1 MHKDQLYL
9 KINQNISEIHD
20 NIFPD
25 IALDEILS
33 QEDKGLSLALEKYT
47 QYFNYTENQE
57 EYNLDYCF
65 KTTLDDLNRFYS
77 YQEERLKV
85 IQDDSSI
92 LLLEHKVNQHIY
104 DEVVTCQKKVKRFYF
119 FNMLF
124 SYVLTFLLL
133 FTINQITHL
142 LEINTLLGGTILAL
156 ILALAKVLIDKLY
169 LEKVSKSVGWKSYKS
184 AVKRSL
190 AFYFGSIILLI
201 HLGHIKHKDVDESL
215 LIKLKGQVHESI
227 DILLSDIM

>member
-9 KINQNISEIHD
+9 KINQNITQIHD
-20 NIFPD
+20 DIFPD
-25 IALDEILS
+25 IAIDEILS

-65 KTTLDDLNRFYS
+65 KTTLDDLNRFYTF
-77 YQEERLKV
+77 QEERLKT

-124 SYVLTFLLL
+124 SYLLTFLLL
-133 FTINQITHL
+133 FAINQITHL
-142 LEINTLLGGTILAL
+142 LEINTIIGGTLLAL

-169 LEKVSKSVGWKSYKS
+169 LEKVSKSVGWKSYKR

-201 HLGHIKHKDVDESL
+201 HLGHIKHKDVDEL
-215 LIKLKGQVHESI
+215 LLTKLKGQVHESI

>member
-9 KINQNISEIHD
+9 KINQNISQIHD
-20 NIFPD
+20 DIFPD
-25 IALDEILS
+25 IAIDEILS
-33 QEDKGLSLALEKYT
+33 HDDKGLTLALEKYT

-77 YQEERLKV
+77 FQEERLKV
-85 IQDDSSI
+85 IQEDSSI

-124 SYVLTFLLL
+124 SYLLTFLLL
-133 FTINQITHL
+133 FAINQITHL
-142 LEINTLLGGTILAL
+142 LEINTIVGGTLLAL

-169 LEKVSKSVGWKSYKS
+169 LEKVSKSVGWKSYKR

-201 HLGHIKHKDVDESL
+201 HLGHIKNKDIDETL
-215 LIKLKGQVHESI
+215 LLKLKGQVHESI